1 MTHKIALNFEDGVTR
16 FIDAAAGETVAD
28 AAYRQGIN
36 IPLDCRDGACGTC
49 KCFAEAGRY
58 DLGQDYIEDALS
70 EEEAAQGYV
79 LTCQMRAESDCVV
92 RVPASSDVCKTQQAS
107 FEAAISDV
115 RKLSESTIALSIK
128 GESLSKLAFLPGQY
142 VNLKVPGS
150 EQTRA
155 YSFSSLQKDG
165 EVSFL
170 IRNVPGGLMSNFLT
184 GLAKAG
190 DSMSLAG
197 PLGSFYLREIKR
209 PLLLLA
215 GGTGL
220 APFTAMLEKIA
231 GESSEYPL
239 HLIYGVTNDFDL
251 VELDRLE
258 DFAARIPNFTYSACV
273 ANPESS
279 YPQKGYVTQHIE
291 PKHLNDGDVDV
302 YLCGPPP
309 MVEAVS
315 QYIREQGIQP
325 ANFYYEKFAASA
337 A

>member
-1 MTHKIALNFEDGVTR
+1 MGFRIALNFEDGVTR
-16 FIDAAAGETVAD
+16 FIEADGQETVAD

-49 KCFAEAGRY
+49 KCFAESGRY
-58 DLGQDYIEDALS
+58 ALGDNFIEDALS
-70 EEEAAQGYV
+70 EDELAQGYV

-92 RVPASSDVCKTQQAS
+92 RVPVGSQVCKTGQAS

-115 RKLSESTIALSIK
+115 RQLSESTIALSVK
-128 GESLSKLAFLPGQY
+128 GESLSRLAFLPGQY
-142 VNLKVPGS
+142 VNLQVPGS
-150 EQTRA
+150 DQSRA
-155 YSFSSLQKDG
+155 YSFSSLPKDG

-170 IRNVPGGLMSNFLT
+170 IRNVPGGLMSRFLT

-190 DSMSLAG
+190 DSMTLAG

-220 APFTAMLEKIA
+220 APFTAMLERIA
-231 GESSEYPL
+231 EEGSAYPV
-239 HLIYGVTNDFDL
+239 HLIYGVTHDFDL
-251 VELDRLE
+251 VELDRL
-258 DFAARIPNFTYSACV
+258 DAFAARIPGFSYGACV
-273 ANPESS
+273 ASPESRH
-279 YPQKGYVTQHIE
+279 PLKGYVTQHIE
-291 PKHLNDGDVDV
+291 PRHLNDGDVDV

-315 QYIREQGIQP
+315 QHIREQGITP
-325 ANFYYEKFAASA
+325 ANFYYEKFAAA
-337 A
+337 AA

>member
-1 MTHKIALNFEDGVTR
+1 MTHKIALTFEDGVTR
-16 FIDAAAGETVAD
+16 FIDANPSETVAD

-58 DLGQDYIEDALS
+58 EMGQDYIEDALS
-70 EEEAAQGYV
+70 EEEAEQGYV

-107 FEAAISDV
+107 FEASISAV
-115 RKLSESTIALSIK
+115 RQLSDSTIALSIK

-142 VNLKVPGS
+142 VNLQVPGS
-150 EQTRA
+150 AQTRA

-170 IRNVPGGLMSNFLT
+170 IRNVPGGLMSSFLT

-197 PLGSFYLREIKR
+197 PLGSFYLRDIRR

-231 GESSEYPL
+231 EEGSEHPL

-251 VELDRLE
+251 VEMDKLE
-258 DFAARIPNFTYSACV
+258 AFAARIPNFTYSACV

-315 QYIREQGIQP
+315 QHIREQGISP

>member
-1 MTHKIALNFEDGVTR
+1 MHKIALNFEDGVTR
-16 FIDAAAGETVAD
+16 FIDATADETVAD

-58 DLGQDYIEDALS
+58 DLGQEYIEDALS

-92 RVPASSDVCKTQQAS
+92 RIPASSQVCKTGQSSYQAS
-107 FEAAISDV
+107 ISAV
-115 RKLSESTIALSIK
+115 RQLSDSTIALSIK
-128 GESLSKLAFLPGQY
+128 GDALSRLAFLPGQY
-142 VNLKVPGS
+142 VNLGVPGS

-170 IRNVPGGLMSNFLT
+170 IRNVPGGLMSSFLT

-190 DSMSLAG
+190 DSMILAG
-197 PLGSFYLREIKR
+197 PLGSFYLREIRR

-231 GESSEYPL
+231 EEGSEHPL

-251 VELDRLE
+251 VELDRLQA
-258 DFAARIPNFTYSACV
+258 FAARIPNFSFSACV
-273 ANPESS
+273 ANPESQH
-279 YPQKGYVTQHIE
+279 PLKGYVTQHIE
-291 PKHLNDGDVDV
+291 PRHLNEGDVDV

-315 QYIREQGIQP
+315 QYIREQGITP
-325 ANFYYEKFAASA
+325 ANFYYEKFAAA
-337 A
+337 AA